1 MAEHPWGRELCAG
14 NKDYYMIA
22 VMQSL
27 VEKVSEYLPA
37 DRVGLVEQALA
48 FAERAHDGQRRLSGA
63 PYIEHPVSAA
73 LYLAELSLDAPTI
86 AAALLHDVVEDCGV
100 TVDELREQ
108 FGEDVALLVDGV
120 TKLTRMDLM
129 ENEDGPTR
137 LADDGQAE
145 SLRKMLVATAKDI
158 RVVLIKLADRLHNM
172 KTLGPLRPERRR
184 AIAQETLDIY
194 APLAHRLGMGEVK
207 WQLED
212 LAFRH
217 LHPDHYRSISR
228 LLSSKRE
235 EREAYVEQVTEVLR
249 RELTR
254 AGFNAEVTGR
264 PKHIYSIYHKAMAY
278 EAQGKELA
286 DIYDLFAVRVLV
298 PSVQDCYGCIGIVH
312 SLWHPVPGQF
322 DDYIANPKENMY
334 QSLHT
339 SVRSIGGLP
348 VEVQV
353 RTFEMHQVA
362 EYGVASHWS
371 YKEGGA
377 NKDLRFEERL
387 TWLRQLLEWRRE
399 GPADE
404 LVETLKTDF
413 FDDQVF
419 VYTPKNEIKE
429 LPAGA
434 TPIDFAYRIHTELG
448 HGCIGAKVN
457 GRLVSLNTPLKN
469 GDKVEVLTSRVPR
482 GPTLDWLN
490 PHLGMTKTANARH
503 AIRAWFRKQERGAN
517 MQRGRELLK
526 REFRRLNETVEE
538 IDVAKMFGYDN
549 EEDLEAA
556 VGGGV
561 ITIAQVVGRLS
572 ARQDAAPAPKGETPI
587 DLTSPT
593 TDVMVLGVGD
603 LLTRMGECCN
613 PLPYDDITGFVTRT
627 RGVTVHRTDCPNLRG
642 LQEQER
648 MVPVSWGR
656 ATSLYP
662 VQTRGRRLRPR
673 RPAPRHHRRD
683 GGRTRQHPELA
694 DRYVRGRDGDGVPRA
709 PGHDHRTA
717 EWTVRP
723 DRRRAG
729 RPRGQPFDE
738 DNAAVAGAA
747 VARRLDNAECHSSR
761 RKSFS

>member
-1 MAEHPWGRELCAG
+1 
-14 NKDYYMIA
+14 MIA

-100 TVDELREQ
+100 TVDELCEQ

-120 TKLTRMDLM
+120 TKLTRMDLV

-249 RELTR
+249 RELAR
-254 AGFNAEVTGR
+254 AGFSAEVTGR

-490 PHLGMTKTANARH
+490 PHLGMTKTANARQ

-517 MQRGRELLK
+517 IQRGKELLK
-526 REFRRLNETVEE
+526 REFRRLDETVEE

-662 VQTRGRRLRPR
+662 VQLEVDAFDRVGLLHDITGATAGEHVNILSSQTDTYE
-673 RPAPRHHRRD
+673 D
-683 GGRTRQHPELA
+683 GTVTVYLA
-694 DRYVRGRDGDGVPRA
+694 LQVTTIEQLSGLYARIGGVRGVSGVSRSTRIMPRLPA
-709 PGHDHRTA
+709 
-717 EWTVRP
+717 RP
-723 DRRRAG
+723 
-729 RPRGQPFDE
+729 
-738 DNAAVAGAA
+738 
-747 VARRLDNAECHSSR
+747 
-761 RKSFS
+761 

>member
-73 LYLAELSLDAPTI
+73 LYLAELSLDAQTI

-298 PSVQDCYGCIGIVH
+298 PSVQDCYGCIGIVPLTMA
-312 SLWHPVPGQF
+312 SRARPVRRLHREPQGEHVSVPPYVGPLDRRTARGGPGAHIR
-322 DDYIANPKENMY
+322 DAPG
-334 QSLHT
+334 SR
-339 SVRSIGGLP
+339 VRS
-348 VEVQV
+348 
-353 RTFEMHQVA
+353 RVA
-362 EYGVASHWS
+362 
-371 YKEGGA
+371 
-377 NKDLRFEERL
+377 
-387 TWLRQLLEWRRE
+387 LE
-399 GPADE
+399 
-404 LVETLKTDF
+404 
-413 FDDQVF
+413 
-419 VYTPKNEIKE
+419 
-429 LPAGA
+429 
-434 TPIDFAYRIHTELG
+434 
-448 HGCIGAKVN
+448 
-457 GRLVSLNTPLKN
+457 
-469 GDKVEVLTSRVPR
+469 
-482 GPTLDWLN
+482 
-490 PHLGMTKTANARH
+490 
-503 AIRAWFRKQERGAN
+503 
-517 MQRGRELLK
+517 
-526 REFRRLNETVEE
+526 
-538 IDVAKMFGYDN
+538 
-549 EEDLEAA
+549 
-556 VGGGV
+556 
-561 ITIAQVVGRLS
+561 
-572 ARQDAAPAPKGETPI
+572 
-587 DLTSPT
+587 
-593 TDVMVLGVGD
+593 
-603 LLTRMGECCN
+603 
-613 PLPYDDITGFVTRT
+613 
-627 RGVTVHRTDCPNLRG
+627 
-642 LQEQER
+642 LQ
-648 MVPVSWGR
+648 G
-656 ATSLYP
+656 
-662 VQTRGRRLRPR
+662 GRR
-673 RPAPRHHRRD
+673 
-683 GGRTRQHPELA
+683 Q
-694 DRYVRGRDGDGVPRA
+694 
-709 PGHDHRTA
+709 
-717 EWTVRP
+717 
-723 DRRRAG
+723 
-729 RPRGQPFDE
+729 
-738 DNAAVAGAA
+738 
-747 VARRLDNAECHSSR
+747 
-761 RKSFS
+761 

>member
-1 MAEHPWGRELCAG
+1 
-14 NKDYYMIA
+14 MIA

-48 FAERAHDGQRRLSGA
+48 FAERAHDGQLRLSGA

-120 TKLTRMDLM
+120 TKLTRMDLV
-129 ENEDGPTR
+129 ENEDGPMR

-249 RELTR
+249 RELAR

-298 PSVQDCYGCIGIVH
+298 PSVQDCYGCIGVVH

-490 PHLGMTKTANARH
+490 PHLGMTKTANARQ
-503 AIRAWFRKQERGAN
+503 AIRAWFRKQERGSN
-517 MQRGRELLK
+517 IQRGKELLK
-526 REFRRLNETVEE
+526 REFRRLDETVEE

-572 ARQDAAPAPKGETPI
+572 AQAGRSARSEGRNAHRPHVAYDRRHGARRRRLAHAYGRVLQAPPVRRHHRLRDPHPGRNGAPHRLPQPPRPPGAGTHGPR
-587 DLTSPT
+587 L
-593 TDVMVLGVGD
+593 VGA
-603 LLTRMGECCN
+603 RHE
-613 PLPYDDITGFVTRT
+613 PLPR
-627 RGVTVHRTDCPNLRG
+627 P
-642 LQEQER
+642 
-648 MVPVSWGR
+648 
-656 ATSLYP
+656 A
-662 VQTRGRRLRPR
+662 RGRRLRPR
-673 RPAPRHHRRD
+673 RPPPRHHRRD

-709 PGHDHRTA
+709 PGHDYRTA
-717 EWTVRP
+717 ERTVRP
-723 DRRRAG
+723 DRRCAG
-729 RPRGQPFDE
+729 R
-738 DNAAVAGAA
+738 
-747 VARRLDNAECHSSR
+747 
-761 RKSFS
+761 